1 MPEDSNEPQPKII
14 VDEDWKTQAQ
24 SEKERLA
31 REQAAADASAS
42 ASRPAEPVAPAPP
55 GAAEQPPLQLPEASL
70 TALVSM
76 LATQVMV
83 ALGYVPHPVTGQP
96 QRNLPEAKYL
106 IDLISML
113 EEKTQGNRT
122 PQEIS
127 ILSSVLHEIRMAY
140 IDAQKSP
147 APTSPPTPKAGK

>member
-1 MPEDSNEPQPKII
+1 MSEDSNEPQPKII
-14 VDEDWKTQAQ
+14 IDEDWKTQAQ

-31 REQAAADASAS
+31 REQAATEAPASS
-42 ASRPAEPVAPAPP
+42 GTPAEPVAPAPP
-55 GAAEQPPLQLPEASL
+55 PAAEEPAMQLPEASL

-96 QRNLPEAKYL
+96 QRSLPEAKYL
-106 IDLISML
+106 IDLIAML
-113 EEKTQGNRT
+113 EAKTQGNRT

-140 IDAQKSP
+140 VDAQKSP
-147 APTSPPTPKAGK
+147 APATPPTPEAGK

>member
-1 MPEDSNEPQPKII
+1 MPEDTNEPQPKII
-14 VDEDWKTQAQ
+14 IDEDWKTQAQ

-31 REQAAADASAS
+31 REQATAETAATSG
-42 ASRPAEPVAPAPP
+42 PAESVAKSPSPVADQPAM
-55 GAAEQPPLQLPEASL
+55 QLPEASL

-96 QRNLPEAKYL
+96 QRSLPEAKYL

-127 ILSSVLHEIRMAY
+127 ILSSVLHEIRLAY
-140 IDAQKSP
+140 VDAQKSP
-147 APTSPPTPKAGK
+147 APASPPTPTSGQ